1 MGVELVE
8 NQIKARLNQTQNLV
22 LSVLG
27 RTVGQSLGAGGT
39 ASRLELPGSELLGF
53 TSPCHSP
60 AA

>member
-8 NQIKARLNQTQNLV
+8 NWNKAGLNQTQNFI
-22 LSVLG
+22 LSLLG
-27 RTVGQSLGAGGT
+27 CTVGQSLGAGGT
-39 ASRLELPGSELLGF
+39 VSRLELPGSELLGF